1 MVPPILAFPNC
12 FSFSRRNSSSPPPR
26 RVPASLSHGDKI
38 DDSGDEIDDSSDKT
52 LVFQRNLVSEGGDF
66 QEPPEEAKL
75 FVGNLAY
82 DADSQALATLFQ
94 QAGTVEIAEVI
105 YNRETD
111 QSRGFGFVTMSTVEE
126 AETAVEKFN
135 RYPSGLR
142 GTRGFELY
150 VACNHEGPECATSDW
165 LRTYL
170 ITLSEISIAKR
181 LYPNDLNLNL
191 NRQDFNSFRFLLV
204 LSHVEFKFSVYLPE
218 EVLPSSTSV
227 SME

>member
-52 LVFQRNLVSEGGDF
+52 LVFHFSVVTLTRRNLVSEGGDF

-135 RYPSGLR
+135 RYWR
-142 GTRGFELY
+142 
-150 VACNHEGPECATSDW
+150 H
-165 LRTYL
+165 
-170 ITLSEISIAKR
+170 
-181 LYPNDLNLNL
+181 
-191 NRQDFNSFRFLLV
+191 
-204 LSHVEFKFSVYLPE
+204 
-218 EVLPSSTSV
+218 
-227 SME
+227 